1 MNDGQA
7 ATLVRLLEDAAG
19 DLDDVERH
27 QRGAGLEWSTHGVV
41 FAAID
46 GDRAEF
52 RLAPPVVA
60 AALRTPST
68 APSARGSDW
77 VAFAPPELDG
87 HAIDRAEAWLASA
100 WRRANPGAGA
110 NGGAGPGA

>member
-1 MNDGQA
+1 MTHGADGTSGELA
-7 ATLVRLLEDAAG
+7 RLLEAAAA
-19 DLDDVERH
+19 DLDGVDQRERAT
-27 QRGAGLEWSTHGVV
+27 GFDWSTQGVV
-41 FAAID
+41 FASVE

-52 RLAPPVVA
+52 RLAPPIVA

-68 APSARGSDW
+68 QPSARGADW

-100 WRRANPGAGA
+100 WRRANGGSVAGA
-110 NGGAGPGA
+110 